1 MARMKCQHAARNM
14 SAYLDGRLETADR
27 RSMALH
33 LEECPH
39 CASLAD
45 EYHKVRQS
53 LRSMPVVTPP
63 SDLTTR
69 LRIVASRERIRIATR
84 RSWRAVAAG
93 WVSTVNLWLDN
104 LMYPLALPF
113 AGGVVSAV
121 MLFAVLVSGVG
132 PQAFVHG
139 DDVPT
144 VLSTGATVRSTGP
157 LSYTDEVEV
166 DIIVDRTGRVVDYA
180 LPPGL
185 AANPELR
192 RSLENNL
199 IFTQFYPATT
209 FGLPTAGKVRLSFR
223 KSHIEVKG

>member
-14 SAYLDGRLETADR
+14 SAFVDGRLNAADR
-27 RSMALH
+27 RSVALH
-33 LEECPH
+33 LEECQH

-45 EYHKVRQS
+45 EYHRVRQS
-53 LRSMPVVTPP
+53 LRSIPVVAPP
-63 SDLTTR
+63 PELTTR
-69 LRIVASRERIRIATR
+69 LRIVASRERVRMATR

-93 WVSTVNLWLDN
+93 WVASVNLWLDN

-139 DDVPT
+139 EDVLT
-144 VLSTGATVRSTGP
+144 VLSTGASVRSTGP

-166 DIIVDRTGRVVDYA
+166 DIIVDRTGRVVDYT